1 MTIKVKIMG
10 NIVTKNG
17 AKHINEIQ
25 EFTDKDFSETHTFV
39 NYITYMLRTQADFLG
54 LVYFVENN

>member
-1 MTIKVKIMG
+1 MTIKVKILG

-25 EFTDKDFSETHTFV
+25 EFTDKDFTEVHTFV
-39 NYITYMLRTQADFLG
+39 NYITYMLRTQADFIG
-54 LVYFVENN
+54 NIYYYER